1 MDNLEK
7 LATLGTES
15 TGRRER
21 EKIYN
26 TICIG
31 HHYTQAET
39 NNVNQT

>member
-21 EKIYN
+21 ENFLQHNMYWTPLYASRDK
-26 TICIG
+26 
-31 HHYTQAET
+31 
-39 NNVNQT
+39 

>member
-21 EKIYN
+21 EKNLQHNMYW
-26 TICIG
+26 TPL
-31 HHYTQAET
+31 YASRDK
-39 NNVNQT
+39 